1 MAAEKQTVGLKLDP
15 ELAAKFKELQGQAG
29 SAQDFVETLL
39 AAYAQ
44 AQEETD
50 TASPIYKEQV
60 KVKQALASVERVV
73 SAYLELAAHDKA
85 QAQAMADEQIIVAQ
99 EEVTTLKDRLTIK
112 THEVADLQTRNTD
125 LEKQVESLES
135 QIESLDMLKASWA
148 VQESAWAEKESGYV
162 SRIGELDTEAKD
174 ARALKGRM
182 TDLEKTLA
190 EQRQAIALAEQ
201 KAGTDQAAITDLKA
215 QITSLKDDHKTEISS
230 LKIEHRQA
238 MDEFKQAQANEKQ
251 DLIDTHRHALADRDQ
266 QRKDLEISIKE
277 LETSLKTTE
286 KALSVAAL
294 DCSEQISEMKTQAA
308 KQQGKLEQQIT
319 TLKDQLNKTDRP

>member
-215 QITSLKDDHKTEISS
+215 QITSLKDDHKSEISS

-251 DLIDTHRHALADRDQ
+251 DLIDTHRQALADRDQ

-294 DCSEQISEMKTQAA
+294 DCAEQISGMKTQAA

-319 TLKDQLNKTDRP
+319 TLKDQLNK